1 MIRHRICASPPS
13 SADTCCIYMKEII
26 LLLKSRLK
34 EMFYYIHFFL
44 FKNFFV
50 FCFVFCLKKKNL
62 SCRSGESVLKYQ
74 QFCWYDRIVYR
85 QVNLRQ
91 QKLPPK
97 QPAAA
102 AARAAGR
109 RRTPRTWPSL
119 DGKVQW
125 APDAALLWV
134 LVPPLEGRSERV
146 HYTGRLYR
154 RAGLAG
160 GSSGG
165 QAALPVLQ
173 LSCHPLSDP
182 STHQANQEQY
192 ADAPADHRQDVIL

>member
-1 MIRHRICASPPS
+1 MIRHQICTSPPS

-26 LLLKSRLK
+26 LLLESRLK

-44 FKNFFV
+44 FKIFFCLL
-50 FCFVFCLKKKNL
+50 FCFLFLKKIL

-74 QFCWYDRIVYR
+74 QFCRYDRIVYR

-119 DGKVQW
+119 DGKMQW

-134 LVPPLEGRSERV
+134 LVPALEGRSERV

-154 RAGLAG
+154 RAGLG
-160 GSSGG
+160 RRLLWWSGSSTCPS
-165 QAALPVLQ
+165 ALV
-173 LSCHPLSDP
+173 SP
-182 STHQANQEQY
+182 S
-192 ADAPADHRQDVIL
+192 